1 MNKLLILLSLVT
13 VLSACAREK
22 VYTVEELYQ
31 DKALAEKVKNKC
43 DTMSF
48 SEQMNDTNCTR
59 LETAN
64 AQYLNESTG
73 GKKHDPNK
81 YK

>member
-13 VLSACAREK
+13 VLSSCAKEK

-48 SEQMNDTNCTR
+48 SEQMNDTNCAR

-64 AQYLNESTG
+64 AQHVDEHVS
-73 GKKHDPNK
+73 GKKHNPDK

>member
-48 SEQMNDTNCTR
+48 NEQMNDTNCAR
-59 LETAN
+59 LETAK
-64 AQYLNESTG
+64 AQYSREWVSG
-73 GKKHDPNK
+73 RKHNPNK